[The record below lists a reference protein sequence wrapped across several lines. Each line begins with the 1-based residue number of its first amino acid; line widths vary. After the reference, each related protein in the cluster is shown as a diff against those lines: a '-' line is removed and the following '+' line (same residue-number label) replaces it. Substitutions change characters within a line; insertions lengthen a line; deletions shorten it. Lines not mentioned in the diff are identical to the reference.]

1 MEPLNLSEFETL
13 ARERLPQMVY
23 DYYAGGA
30 EDEVTL
36 RDNPRA
42 WERLRLRPRML
53 AGVGA
58 RDLKTTLLG
67 DPIAFPILAAP
78 CAFNAMAHPDGEL
91 AVARATAALGTIQIL
106 STVSNYSIEQVAAA
120 SQGLRWFQLY
130 VFKDRSVTRMLV
142 ERAERAGYRA
152 LCLTVDMPVLGR
164 RERDMR
170 NGFALPEGLMLKN
183 LEQAALEKM
192 DTIGAGSALGK
203 YFAENIDPSLTWD
216 DVDWLASVTKLPIA
230 IKGILTADDAR
241 IALEHGVRA
250 IIVSNHGGRQLDGA
264 RTGCDAL
271 PEVVEAVG
279 NRAEILVDGG
289 IRRGTDVLK
298 ALALGAR
305 AVLVGRPYLWGL
317 AVNGEAGVRQIFQML
332 RDEFDAA
339 MGLTGCAKISDIN
352 RRLIALNEKEKS

>member
-30 EDEVTL
+30 EDEVTV
-36 RDNPRA
+36 RENPRA

-58 RDLKTTLLG
+58 RDLKTTVLG

-78 CAFNAMAHPDGEL
+78 CAFNAMSHPDGEL

-106 STVSNYSIEQVAAA
+106 STVANYSIEQVAAA

-130 VFKDRSVTRMLV
+130 VFKDRGVTRMLI
-142 ERAERAGYRA
+142 ERAEKAGYRA
-152 LCLTVDMPVLGR
+152 LCLTVDVPVLGR
-164 RERDMR
+164 RERDVR
-170 NGFALPEGLMLKN
+170 NRFGLPDGLSLKN
-183 LEQAALEKM
+183 LEQVALEKM
-192 DTIGAGSALGK
+192 GSIGAGSALGK
-203 YFAENIDPSLTWD
+203 YFADNIDPSLTWE
-216 DVDWLASVTKLPIA
+216 DVDWLASATKLPIA

-241 IALEHGVRA
+241 IALEHGVKA

-264 RTGCDAL
+264 LTGCDAL
-271 PEVVEAVG
+271 PEVADAVNG
-279 NRAEILVDGG
+279 RAEILVDGG
-289 IRRGTDVLK
+289 IRRGTDVVK

-305 AVLVGRPYLWGL
+305 AVLIGRPYLWGL
-317 AVNGEAGVRQIFQML
+317 AVNGEAGVRQIFEML

-339 MGLTGCAKISDIN
+339 IALVGCAKISDIH
-352 RRLIALNEKEKS
+352 RGLIASNEKGKS